1 MTSGWGNW
9 SRVCINWCVFFMST
23 TTTSQVK
30 IQRYSQELSEYTF
43 RQFCLA
49 SALLDAEAMPHILP
63 AHRRLA
69 SQVKYVRL
77 SFRTWISLFI

>member
-1 MTSGWGNW
+1 M
-9 SRVCINWCVFFMST
+9 R
-23 TTTSQVK
+23 K

-49 SALLDAEAMPHILP
+49 TALLEIKDTAAMPYLSP

-69 SQVKYVRL
+69 CQVNQHLTDFSAELEEVAL
-77 SFRTWISLFI
+77 EVAT

>member
-1 MTSGWGNW
+1 
-9 SRVCINWCVFFMST
+9 MST
-23 TTTSQVK
+23 TMSQIK

-49 SALLDAEAMPHILP
+49 SALLEIKDAEAMPHLLP

-69 SQVKYVRL
+69 TQVKNVRL
-77 SFRTWISLFI
+77 FFST